1 MSLSFDLN
9 NITVYLKGTSAVFPL
24 PPPLKLKRF
33 YHVAW
38 VRQESGF
45 NAIHLNSIEIGVA
58 GLPTG
63 ALDIEDGGLWLGQM
77 QSAVGSLSPGANWLC
92 RLDKT
97 ALHDD
102 DLGQTEINRRY
113 RMIRR
118 LKELERE
125 GLQTNVVSTK
135 LDDMEALVNAR
146 LDALEVQFA
155 ANQNA
160 LLDHFQNI
168 DDFLDDLNDFIFGIH
183 PVDDLDMEIT
193 ACLNLGGTAGLMIA
207 PAAAVDS
214 EVVGIVGVDAYG
226 NGAMVSPATQ
236 AQLGFGFEV
245 GAEVGI
251 EATACLGG
259 ITVRQKEVE
268 GAATD
273 LRDAVNSLAQDLGLR
288 AASNLKSAIDV
299 LESINISTDPTDLLN
314 GPPDIIN
321 ALPLP
326 GNVKTVFNA
335 IGDIAPTSLSDLDPC
350 GASGPFASITS
361 VICGQANDPLDTL
374 NLIKTVVSAIEGGV
388 IANANLARDAVN
400 ANTNLA
406 RDAVNANVA
415 GVQRTVSSILTRVTE
430 LPTEGPTG
438 PRGVGA

>member
-1 MSLSFDLN
+1 MSEFGSGEQDVSVLRSQQHYRVSQG
-9 NITVYLKGTSAVFPL
+9 NIPYIPIAIT
-24 PPPLKLKRF
+24 LKLKRF

-45 NAIHLNSIEIGVA
+45 NAIYLNSVEIGVA

-63 ALDIEDGGLWLGQM
+63 ALDIDDGGLWLGQT
-77 QSAVGSLSPGANWLC
+77 QSAVGRFSPGTNCLC
-92 RLDKT
+92 KLDET

-113 RMIRR
+113 WMTRR
-118 LKELERE
+118 LKELECE
-125 GLQTNVVSTK
+125 GLQTNMVSTK
-135 LDDMEALVNAR
+135 LDYMGAPVNAR
-146 LDALEVQFA
+146 LDALEVQLA

-160 LLDHFQNI
+160 LLDRFQNI
-168 DDFLDDLNDFIFGIH
+168 DDFLDDLSDVIFDIH
-183 PVDDLDMEIT
+183 MVDDMDMEIT

-214 EVVGIVGVDAYG
+214 EIVGIVGVDAYG

-236 AQLGFGFEV
+236 AQLGFGFEA
-245 GAEVGI
+245 GAEMGI

-259 ITVRQKEVE
+259 ITVMQTEVE
-268 GAATD
+268 GAAAD
-273 LRDAVNSLAQDLGLR
+273 LRDAVNSLAQNLGLR
-288 AASNLKSAIDV
+288 AAINE

-314 GPPDIIN
+314 SPPDIIN

-326 GNVKTVFNA
+326 GNVKKVFNA
-335 IGDIAPTSLSDLDPC
+335 IGDIVPTSLSDLDPC

-361 VICGQANDPLDTL
+361 VTCGQANDPLDTL
-374 NLIKTVVSAIEGGV
+374 NLIKTVVSTIEGAF
-388 IANANLARDAVN
+388 IANA
-400 ANTNLA
+400 NLA

-415 GVQRTVSSILTRVTE
+415 GVQRTVSSILTRVNE
-430 LPTEGPTG
+430 HPT
-438 PRGVGA
+438 

>member
-1 MSLSFDLN
+1 MSEFGSGEQDVSVLRSQQHYRVSQG
-9 NITVYLKGTSAVFPL
+9 NIPYIPIAIT
-24 PPPLKLKRF
+24 LKLKRF

-45 NAIHLNSIEIGVA
+45 NAIYLNSVEIGVA

-63 ALDIEDGGLWLGQM
+63 ALDIDDGGLWLGQT
-77 QSAVGSLSPGANWLC
+77 QSAVGRFSPGANCLC
-92 RLDKT
+92 KLDET

-113 RMIRR
+113 WMTRR
-118 LKELERE
+118 LKELECE
-125 GLQTNVVSTK
+125 GLQTNMVSTK
-135 LDDMEALVNAR
+135 LDYMGAPVNAR
-146 LDALEVQFA
+146 LDALEVQLA

-160 LLDHFQNI
+160 LLDRFQNI
-168 DDFLDDLNDFIFGIH
+168 DDFLDDLSDVIFDIH
-183 PVDDLDMEIT
+183 MVDDMDMEIT

-207 PAAAVDS
+207 PATAVDS

-226 NGAMVSPATQ
+226 NGAMVSPATK
-236 AQLGFGFEV
+236 AQLGFGFEA

-259 ITVRQKEVE
+259 ITVMQTEVE
-268 GAATD
+268 GAAAD
-273 LRDAVNSLAQDLGLR
+273 LRDAVNSLAQNLGLR
-288 AASNLKSAIDV
+288 AAINE

-314 GPPDIIN
+314 SPPDIIN

-326 GNVKTVFNA
+326 GNVKKVFNA
-335 IGDIAPTSLSDLDPC
+335 IGDIVPTSLSDLDPC

-361 VICGQANDPLDTL
+361 VTCGQANDPLDTL
-374 NLIKTVVSAIEGGV
+374 NLIKTVVSTIEGAF

-400 ANTNLA
+400 AN
-406 RDAVNANVA
+406 VA
-415 GVQRTVSSILTRVTE
+415 SVQGTVSSILTRVNE
-430 LPTEGPTG
+430 LPT
-438 PRGVGA
+438 